1 MLTKVQTGV
10 MPVEKFREDLQ
21 HICGVF
27 SAEPVK
33 GQNEMHGRISKDMR
47 AGLEIAHVAKNLQRI
62 RRSNADCRRDGAEH
76 YFLIIQEEG
85 SALMAQSETAQ
96 MLNPGDMIL
105 IDSAKPSEFTFF
117 GHYGRQLSVH
127 LPRAEM
133 DKRFGY
139 DIRTGLFL
147 PRTDHTALALM
158 AVLAKTFSPEI
169 TLDQDNYLREAMY
182 GLLGV
187 MLHERQNRSGFSGMD
202 SEISGAQLL
211 QRALAYIDSRY
222 GNCELSI
229 QSIASDLHVSMRQLQ
244 RAFALLGT
252 TPTDY
257 LLQKRLETACQLLL
271 ERRLG
276 RTELLVS
283 TIAYQCGFN
292 DISYFNRIFRRV
304 FDCAP
309 GQYGD

>member
-1 MLTKVQTGV
+1 MLTRVQTGV
-10 MPVEKFREDLQ
+10 MPVEKFQEDLL
-21 HICGVF
+21 HICGAF
-27 SAEPVK
+27 NAEPVK
-33 GQNEMHGRISKDMR
+33 GKDEMHGRISMETR
-47 AGLEIAHVAKNLQRI
+47 AGMEMAHVAKNLQRI
-62 RRSNADCRRDGAEH
+62 RRSSQDCRRDAAEH

-96 MLNPGDMIL
+96 MLNPGDMML

-117 GHYGRQLSVH
+117 GHYGRQLSLH
-127 LPRAEM
+127 LPRSEM

-139 DIRTGLFL
+139 DIRTGMFL
-147 PRTDHTALALM
+147 PRTDHTATALM

-169 TLDQDNYLREAMY
+169 TPDQDNYLREAMY

-202 SEISGAQLL
+202 AEIGGAQLL
-211 QRALAYIDSRY
+211 QRALAYIDTRY

-229 QSIASDLHVSMRQLQ
+229 QTIASDLQVSMRQLQ

-257 LLQKRLETACQLLL
+257 LLQKRLESACQLLI
-271 ERRLG
+271 ERRMG
-276 RTELLVS
+276 RTDMLVS
-283 TIAYQCGFN
+283 TIAYHCGFN
-292 DISYFNRIFRRV
+292 DISYFNRIFRKV
-304 FDCAP
+304 FYCAP
-309 GQYGD
+309 GQYGE

>member
-1 MLTKVQTGV
+1 MLTRVDTGV
-10 MPVEKFREDLQ
+10 MPVDKFREDLL
-21 HICGVF
+21 HVCGIF

-33 GQNEMHGRISKDMR
+33 GQNQIHGSVSSEKR
-47 AGLEIAHVAKNLQRI
+47 AGLEMAHVAKNLQRI
-62 RRSNADCRRDGAEH
+62 RRTSLDCRRDAAEN

-96 MLNPGDMIL
+96 MLNPGDMML

-117 GHYGRQLSVH
+117 GHYGRQLSLH
-127 LPRAEM
+127 LPRSEM
-133 DKRFGY
+133 EKRFGY
-139 DIRTGLFL
+139 DIKTGLFL

-158 AVLAKTFSPEI
+158 AVLAKTFSTEI
-169 TLDQDNYLREAMY
+169 TPDQDNYLREAMY

-187 MLHERQNRSGFSGMD
+187 MLHERRQRSGFSGMD
-202 SEISGAQLL
+202 SEIGGAQLL
-211 QRALAYIDSRY
+211 QRALAYVDSHF
-222 GNCELSI
+222 GDCELTI
-229 QSIASDLHVSMRQLQ
+229 QAIATDLQVSMRQLQ

-257 LLQKRLETACQLLL
+257 LLQKRLETVCKLLL
-271 ERRLG
+271 ERRMG
-276 RTELLVS
+276 RTDLLVS

-292 DISYFNRIFRRV
+292 DISYFNRIFRKV

>member
-1 MLTKVQTGV
+1 
-10 MPVEKFREDLQ
+10 MPVEKFQEDLR

-33 GQNEMHGRISKDMR
+33 GQDRIHGGVSMESR
-47 AGLEIAHVAKNLQRI
+47 AGMEMAHVAKNLQRI
-62 RRSNADCRRDGAEH
+62 RRSGLDCRRDDAEH

-85 SALMAQSETAQ
+85 SALMAQSDTAQ
-96 MLNPGDMIL
+96 MLNPGDMML

-127 LPRAEM
+127 LPRTEM

-139 DIRTGLFL
+139 EIRTGMYL
-147 PRTDHTALALM
+147 PRTDHTALALI

-169 TLDQDNYLREAMY
+169 TPDQDNYLREAMY

-187 MLHERQNRSGFSGMD
+187 MLHERQNRSGFSRMD
-202 SEISGAQLL
+202 SEIGGAQLL
-211 QRALAYIDSRY
+211 QRALAHIDSRY

-229 QSIASDLHVSMRQLQ
+229 QQIANDLHVSMRQLQ
-244 RAFALLGT
+244 RAFALLGS

-257 LLQKRLETACQLLL
+257 LLQKRLETACQLLI

-276 RTELLVS
+276 RTDMLVS

-304 FDCAP
+304 FGCPP